1 MVNVNTKNKKNTEN
15 TKMIFFINWL
25 HKNGAEFPNLHII
38 HQKKNER
45 GVKTS
50 GQISKNKTVIKIP
63 RKLLIY
69 SDMGKNTKWGQ
80 QLQSYTKR
88 KLISPDII
96 YILIY
101 MIKRMNTKAFH
112 RPYFDILPRDIS
124 HFPIFW
130 NKSDLKYLENSHLLN
145 LIKSRKDDLNY
156 DYTTLCLAL
165 DGFKEFCSWGEFM
178 WLRSIIGSR
187 NFGISIK
194 NKKQAAMVPLSDMLN
209 HSMKPDVNWHF
220 NNTKDAFVMES
231 NKALSSNQEIS
242 DSYGSKCNSRY
253 LLYYGFA
260 LHDGSEKDR
269 NTILFEISQQILKGR
284 LYAEKLHFIK
294 SKFKCTLTNNFSS
307 VEFNNLMRFLRISN
321 ANRKELEIIK
331 EKLNIALNPIN
342 KRNECAALSYL
353 ALHATHELN
362 KYPLSIH
369 QNKANL
375 RRLKSYSNASFAT
388 KLVIGEK
395 EILTNIIEFSKMSLE
410 VLLFKRR
417 FSPRKLKNNMKGY
430 ILLLNDMN

>member
-1 MVNVNTKNKKNTEN
+1 MVNANTKNKKNT
-15 TKMIFFINWL
+15 KMNFFIDWL

-45 GVKTS
+45 GVKTR
-50 GQISKNKTVIKIP
+50 GTISKNKTVIKIP

-69 SDMGKNTKWGQ
+69 SDMGKNTKWGR
-80 QLQSYTKR
+80 QLQNYTKR
-88 KLISPDII
+88 ALISPDII

-101 MIKRMNTKAFH
+101 MIKRMGTNAFH
-112 RPYFDILPRDIS
+112 RPYFDILPRDIG
-124 HFPIFW
+124 HFPVFW

-145 LIKSRKDDLNY
+145 LIKSRKEDLNY

-220 NNTKDAFVMES
+220 NNTTDAFVMES

-294 SKFKCTLTNNFSS
+294 SQFKCTLTNNFSS

-321 ANRKELEIIK
+321 ANKKELEIIK

-353 ALHATHELN
+353 ALHATRELN

-369 QNKANL
+369 QNKAN
-375 RRLKSYSNASFAT
+375 
-388 KLVIGEK
+388 I
-395 EILTNIIEFSKMSLE
+395 TNIE
-410 VLLFKRR
+410 
-417 FSPRKLKNNMKGY
+417 Y
-430 ILLLNDMN
+430 INIPYSGTMEA